1 MTREGGG
8 GAPTCCV
15 GEEVHATCC
24 VGGGEAKGA
33 GAVLSSAV
41 GRQAT
46 FNLIFGHGA
55 LNIIEKSN

>member
-1 MTREGGG
+1 MNRRRLILMCDEGGRG

-41 GRQAT
+41 GR
-46 FNLIFGHGA
+46 
-55 LNIIEKSN
+55 